1 MSIAMIALAVV
12 LLVSH
17 YQPQWASWRRPERVS
32 QALTAVGDRLGLD
45 HREGLVSV
53 LLLVILPSVLML
65 WLQQYLADRWLG
77 LPELLLGIVVLFLC
91 WGPRDLDADV
101 AAVVDNREPNSR
113 RLALENLGLLGS
125 DAPSAPGR
133 LFYIALNR
141 WFGPLFWFAVL
152 GPAGALL
159 FRLARLASD
168 PLPKP
173 DSALAKLRMVVDW
186 PVAHLMT
193 LALAVVGDF
202 DTVAA
207 AWRRW
212 HAADNRGWWTGS
224 VDFLQPVAECSVVV
238 ERHEQLEEAR
248 EEAEDEGVPPPTDDE
263 GPDPLGTALH
273 DAQVLLWRILI
284 AWLVVLAVLLLAGF
298 AN

>member
-17 YQPQWASWRRPERVS
+17 YRPQWAGWRRPDRVAD
-32 QALTAVGDRLGLD
+32 ALSALGNRLGLD
-45 HREGLVSV
+45 QREGLISV
-53 LLLVILPSVLML
+53 LLLIVLPSVLL
-65 WLQQYLADRWLG
+65 LLLQQFLAERWLG
-77 LPELLLGIVVLFLC
+77 LAELALGVVVLFLC

-101 AAVVDNREPNSR
+101 AAVVDTREPSSR
-113 RLALENLGLLGS
+113 RLALQNLGLADP

-133 LFYIALNR
+133 LFYVALNR
-141 WFGPLFWFAVL
+141 WFGPLFWFVVL
-152 GPAGALL
+152 GPAGAIL
-159 FRLARLASD
+159 FRLTRLASD
-168 PLPKP
+168 PLPRP
-173 DSALAKLRMVVDW
+173 DSALAKLRLIVDW

-212 HAADNRGWWTGS
+212 HLADHRGWWTGS
-224 VDFLQPVAECSVVV
+224 VEFLQPVAECSVVV

-248 EEAEDEGVPPPTDDE
+248 EEAEDEGIPPPADDE

-273 DAQVLLWRILI
+273 DAQVLLWRILT
-284 AWLVVLAVLLLAGF
+284 AWLVVLAVLLLAGI
-298 AN
+298 AS